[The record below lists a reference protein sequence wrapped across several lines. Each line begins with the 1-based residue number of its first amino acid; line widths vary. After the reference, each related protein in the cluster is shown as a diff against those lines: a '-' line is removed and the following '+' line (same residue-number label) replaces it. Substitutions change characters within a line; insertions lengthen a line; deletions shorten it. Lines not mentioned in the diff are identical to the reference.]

1 MERVFYFSG
10 YRMTVFDWDG
20 STLIGTSEFTPDET
34 GFDEFELLLEQ
45 SVTMPARL
53 LVDMIEEDFRR
64 ETIPHVNRFDRGA
77 LIGRLIDKHYRD
89 EEYVHAKVIGRTSV
103 GRKDDRVLLSALT
116 NTGLLAPWLEL
127 LEQYGVRLAGIWSLP
142 LLTEKLQKAVMKD
155 EEHALI
161 VSRQV
166 RSALR
171 NSYVH
176 QGKLLLS
183 RQAKFD
189 KGMWDR
195 ESFEGVIHNL
205 ERGTAEIYNF
215 LLNQRMMRTTDIL
228 NVFCILHDS
237 EIDHASML
245 SSNTDSIR
253 YTFVGL
259 EQLFKH
265 FGMHVPE
272 NTGADALFAYLCTR
286 TNPLADHYA
295 TQEQK
300 STFYKYLMDRVI
312 NQVAELGS
320 LVCLT
325 VAVLLAL
332 KSMELNQR
340 YEVVAQATQ
349 IMVEEYNDEFGE
361 IADRLPS
368 ALLIEQSV
376 ELLNIVEADSDET
389 PERYLAPLGNVMVDP
404 EFDGISLSQFQWK
417 KYRADEITQLIAG
430 LEVVTPD
437 QLDDTADSYGEDG
450 GVVEDGEMTVVH
462 RQAVITLTG
471 IIDTRGRSYRSTT
484 QRMERLVQKLS
495 DVANVERVL
504 LVRTAVDVRAGSR
517 FTDQVG
523 NSEESVSVESDLSTF
538 EIMVIFERAGHA

>member
-20 STLIGTSEFTPDET
+20 STLVGTSEFTPDDT
-34 GFDEFELLLEQ
+34 GFEEFELLLDQ

-64 ETIPHVNRFDRGA
+64 ETIPHVNRFDRDA
-77 LIGRLIDKHYRD
+77 LIGRLLDKHYRD
-89 EEYVHAKVIGRTSV
+89 EEYVHAKVIGRTNI

-116 NTGLLAPWLEL
+116 NTGLLAPWLERL
-127 LEQYGVRLAGIWSLP
+127 DQYKVRLAGIWSLP
-142 LLTEKLQKAVMKD
+142 HLTEKLLKAVMKD

-171 NSYVH
+171 NSYIH
-176 QGKLLLS
+176 KGKLLLS

-215 LLNQRMMRTTDIL
+215 LLNQRMMRANDVL
-228 NVFCILHDS
+228 HVFCIVQEDQV
-237 EIDHASML
+237 DHASML
-245 SSNTDSIR
+245 SSNTETIN
-253 YTFVGL
+253 YTFVSL

-265 FGMHVPE
+265 FGVHVPE
-272 NTGADALFAYLCTR
+272 GAGADALFAYLCTR

-300 STFYKYLMDRVI
+300 STYYRYLMDRVI

-325 VAVLLAL
+325 IAVLLAL

-340 YEVVAQATQ
+340 YEVVADATL
-349 IMVEEYNDEFGE
+349 IMVTEYNEEFGE
-361 IADRLPS
+361 ITDRLET
-368 ALLIEQSV
+368 AQLVEQSV
-376 ELLNIVEADSDET
+376 QLLDEMTAEAQET
-389 PERYLAPLGNVMVDP
+389 PEKYLAPLASVFAEP
-404 EFDGISLSQFQWK
+404 EFGAITLSQFQWK
-417 KYRADEITQLIAG
+417 KYRADEIRQLIAG
-430 LEVVTPD
+430 VEGASP
-437 QLDDTADSYGEDG
+437 GEQELAIEAYD
-450 GVVEDGEMTVVH
+450 ENGEPIPER

-471 IIDTRGRSYRSTT
+471 TVDTRGTSYRGTT
-484 QRMERLVQKLS
+484 ERMNRLVERLSAVS
-495 DVANVERVL
+495 NVERVL
-504 LVRTAVDVRAGSR
+504 LVRTAVDVRATSR

-523 NSEESVSVESDLSTF
+523 TPAESAAAGGDPGTF
-538 EIMVIFERAGHA
+538 EIMVIFEGVGHA